1 MDKKTNT
8 NNSESKKFT
17 KMITGK
23 LVSAYIMAR
32 SDKDPVP
39 RCTMNIIPDDDVW
52 TDIDDLYADV
62 SKKFVPQWAKD
73 KDHMML
79 RSTFDVPVMLPDGNK
94 VTFDDFVKRGL
105 IDGAEIKVKC
115 TFAPETETAGCAI
128 YPSALKVLVDGKE
141 KDPFEGM

>member
-1 MDKKTNT
+1 MATKTNT
-8 NNSESKKFT
+8 NTTESKKYT
-17 KMITGK
+17 KNITGR

-39 RCTMNIIPDDDVW
+39 RCTINMIPDDDQW
-52 TDIDDLYADV
+52 EDIDKFYEDV
-62 SKKFVPQWAKD
+62 TKKFVPQWAKD

-79 RSTFDVPVMLPDGNK
+79 RSTYDIPVMIPDGTK
-94 VTFDDFVKRGL
+94 LTFDEFTKRGL

-115 TFAPETETAGCAI
+115 TFAPETETAGAAI
-128 YPSALKVLVDGKE
+128 YPSAMKVNVDGKE

>member
-1 MDKKTNT
+1 MATNKTNT
-8 NNSESKKFT
+8 TESKKYT

-23 LVSAYIMAR
+23 MVSAYIMAR

-39 RCTMNIIPDDDVW
+39 RCTINMIPDDDAW
-52 TDIDDLYADV
+52 GDIDALYLDV
-62 SKKFVPQWAKD
+62 AKKFVPQWAKD

-79 RSTFDVPVMLPDGNK
+79 RSTFDIPVMIPDGSK
-94 VTFDDFVKRGL
+94 LTFEEFVKRGL

-115 TFAPETETAGCAI
+115 TFAPETETSGCAV
-128 YPSALKVLVDGKE
+128 YPSALKILVDGKE